1 MMMNGKKGILAVLLA
16 FVLALPL
23 MPLPRAEAASSV
35 RVNLPYFPIKINGQ
49 TLDQTYSQ
57 YPFLYY
63 KDVTYLPLTWN
74 NLQALGLRYGWSEE
88 EGLWVQ
94 PNLDYPPPVVE
105 TPPAQDQ
112 MEGTNADR
120 VYTAQLAQGP
130 IRIGAASIDNSTEP
144 YPFLMFRD
152 VTYMP
157 LTWHFVHDL
166 LQMDIRWSEEEGL
179 HVIGGQHVLGPL
191 IGEDGE
197 ALYFQS
203 MYYSDPQKRMVRMD
217 KTDFGLEWKSDK
229 ELEALITDMSS
240 KEVPYAGKPAKLVR
254 KDRELYYGDVKI
266 YTFTDNDLQELVTWG
281 APVHTYTEYAAGEDA
296 VIITV
301 NLRISIAVIGPNYG
315 TTYTFLVRRGQATM
329 LEEFKNQRLGRVIP
343 NPDGTVWIASD
354 RLPSRSSYISGSAR
368 LALLDTDG
376 KVHMVSEK
384 LGKADVLTLGLNN
397 PMLDNPADQNGSLH
411 IVIYGEYDSNNRKQT
426 VEGVYTINTKLET
439 TLISSQTQG
448 DFYLDRNRTLFVHH
462 GNNTVENLDTEE
474 TRTWF
479 DYDLI
484 GMK

>member
-1 MMMNGKKGILAVLLA
+1 MIGCKKSILAVLLA

-23 MPLPRAEAASSV
+23 MPLSPAQAASSV
-35 RVNLPYFPIKINGQ
+35 RVNLPYFPVKINGQ
-49 TLDQTYSQ
+49 TMDQTHSE

-88 EGLWVQ
+88 EGLQVSS
-94 PNLDYPPPVVE
+94 NRDYPPPVVE
-105 TPPAQDQ
+105 TLLVQDL
-112 MEGTNADR
+112 MEATNSGR

-130 IRIGAASIDNSTEP
+130 IRIGAASIDNLNEP

-166 LQMDIRWSEEEGL
+166 LQLDIRWSEGEGL
-179 HVIGGQHVLGPL
+179 HLIGGQHVLGPVV
-191 IGEDGE
+191 GEDDE

-203 MYYSDPQKRMVRMD
+203 MYYADPQKRMIRMD
-217 KTDFGLEWKSDK
+217 KTDFGLQWKCEK
-229 ELEALITDMSS
+229 EGDALRTALSS
-240 KEVPYAGKPAKLVR
+240 RDVPYTGKPAKLLR

-281 APVHTYTEYAAGEDA
+281 APVHTYKEYAAGEDA

-315 TTYTFLVRRGQATM
+315 TTYTFLVRHGQATM

-343 NPDGTVWIASD
+343 NSDGTVWIASD
-354 RLPSRSSYISGSAR
+354 RLPSRSAYISGSAR
-368 LALLDTDG
+368 LGLLDADG
-376 KVHMVSEK
+376 KLRMVNEL
-384 LGKADVLTLGLNN
+384 LGGADVLTLGLNN
-397 PMLDNPADQNGSLH
+397 PMLDNPADQNGSLRLA
-411 IVIYGEYDSNNRKQT
+411 VYGDYDINAGKQT

-439 TLISSQTQG
+439 TLISNQTQG
-448 DFYLDRNRTLFVHH
+448 DFYLDRNRTLFVLH
-462 GNNTVENLDTEE
+462 GNNTLENLNTGE